1 MIDPL
6 TAVATATTAFNGI
19 KKIVEAGQ
27 NIEQTFGQLGKWYGA
42 VADFNEAKRQAEN
55 PPLFKKLVNSMSV
68 EEEAMNA
75 FIQEKK
81 LKEQETQLREL
92 LLYMYGPNAYA
103 ELTAMRRDIR
113 DKREK
118 TVYAQARRQKAF
130 LWNVVGWTAVGA
142 LGTFSYFMFVWLF
155 SAIQSV

>member
-1 MIDPL
+1 MIDPI

-19 KKIVEAGQ
+19 KKMVEAGQ
-27 NIEQTFGQLGKWYGA
+27 NIESTFGQIGKWYGA

-55 PPLFKKLVNSMSV
+55 PPLFKKLVNKISI

-103 ELTAMRRDIR
+103 ELTALRRDIR

-130 LWNVVGWTAVGA
+130 LWNVVGWSTVA
-142 LGTFSYFMFVWLF
+142 LLSY
-155 SAIQSV
+155 AIYSVFALIIISSQ